1 MLRRRQQA
9 VTTAAADPRDAHKR
23 AMEPA
28 ATEQSA
34 LLAGDGPESNASGE
48 QHPTNMTWSHRN
60 KWIVYAVASGACAAL
75 NGVMAK
81 LTTTELTSSF
91 SQSIARVLGMSAIEG
106 TVEAVVRAGFFGLN
120 LLFNGVMWTLF
131 TQALAK
137 GNSTTQVSIM
147 NTSSNFVLTAL
158 LGLVIFSESLPP
170 LWWLGASMLVAGN
183 VIIGRKD
190 ESCPTEAAASSAGS
204 GYEAVPQADGV
215 LPAEDKDDE
224 DIPELGNLSPREEAR

>member
-9 VTTAAADPRDAHKR
+9 ATTAAADLIDSHTR
-23 AMEPA
+23 AMESA
-28 ATEQSA
+28 ATEQSP
-34 LLAGDGPESNASGE
+34 LLASDGPESNASGE
-48 QHPTNMTWSHRN
+48 QHPTTMTWSRRN
-60 KWIVYAVASGACAAL
+60 KWILYAIASGACAAL

-81 LTTTELTSSF
+81 LTTTELTSRF

-120 LLFNGVMWTLF
+120 LVFNGVMWTLF

-190 ESCPTEAAASSAGS
+190 ESSPREAVASSPGTE
-204 GYEAVPQADGV
+204 YEAVPQVDGV
-215 LPAEDKDDE
+215 VPAEDKEDE
-224 DIPELGNLSPREEAR
+224 DVPELGDLGAREEAT

>member
-1 MLRRRQQA
+1 MLRRRQPA
-9 VTTAAADPRDAHKR
+9 VTTADADPTEAHKR

-28 ATEQSA
+28 ATEQSP
-34 LLAGDGPESNASGE
+34 LLTGDAPESNAPGK
-48 QHPTNMTWSHRN
+48 QHPTNMTWSRRN

-81 LTTTELTSSF
+81 LTTTELTTSF
-91 SQSIARVLGMSAIEG
+91 SQSVARVLGMSAIEG
-106 TVEAVVRAGFFGLN
+106 TVEGVVRVGFFGLN
-120 LLFNGVMWTLF
+120 LVFNGVMWTLF

-158 LGLVIFSESLPP
+158 LGLAIFSESLPP

-183 VIIGRKD
+183 VIIGHKD
-190 ESCPTEAAASSAGS
+190 ESSPSEAAASSTGA
-204 GYEAVPQADGV
+204 GYETVPQVDGV
-215 LPAEDKDDE
+215 VPAEDKDDE
-224 DIPELGNLSPREEAR
+224 DIPEPGDLVPREEAR